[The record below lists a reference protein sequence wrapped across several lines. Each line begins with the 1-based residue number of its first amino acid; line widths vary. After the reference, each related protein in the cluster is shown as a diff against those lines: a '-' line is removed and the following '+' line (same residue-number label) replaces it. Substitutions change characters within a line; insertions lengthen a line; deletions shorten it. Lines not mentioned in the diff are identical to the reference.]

1 MGRERGRGQRER
13 EKGMEE
19 ERKGGKKEERDS
31 GKYVVTWILN
41 QEVLFYLLSIFLVI

>member
-1 MGRERGRGQRER
+1 MGREEGRGQRER
-13 EKGMEE
+13 EREGGREE
-19 ERKGGKKEERDS
+19 GREEGRDS